1 MVDLITTVGQTS
13 EGLGASQST
22 SYKSE
27 VLVKLVPK
35 QLRADDS
42 YVYAAKVKRE
52 LQQVLVGAKIKTT
65 PIGMLG
71 TADRAPLALVVTGS
85 DLDSA
90 MVFANAAMEELK
102 KIKGAT
108 EIKLTVESG
117 NPEINVQVDRDKM
130 AALGLTL
137 QTVGSTMQTAFNGNT
152 DGKYRAGEYEY
163 DINIRYGSFN
173 RSNIDDVRNLEF
185 TNDKG
190 QSHQTFAVRQY
201 NGIIRPQS
209 TGAPRQEPFGYC

>member
-1 MVDLITTVGQTS
+1 VGQTS

-22 SYKSE
+22 PYKSE

-90 MVFANAAMEELK
+90 MVFANAAMDELK

-108 EIKLTVESG
+108 EIKLTVEC
-117 NPEINVQVDRDKM
+117 R
-130 AALGLTL
+130 LTAIKWRHSDSPCKRL
-137 QTVGSTMQTAFNGNT
+137 V
-152 DGKYRAGEYEY
+152 
-163 DINIRYGSFN
+163 
-173 RSNIDDVRNLEF
+173 
-185 TNDKG
+185 
-190 QSHQTFAVRQY
+190 
-201 NGIIRPQS
+201 
-209 TGAPRQEPFGYC
+209 